1 MMRKSNVI
9 FHSGS
14 ISYSGGRFSVHALWL
29 TSGAVQR
36 SDYFR
41 FPRTN
46 AIRQVTGNDP
56 QCHLQGGNLCSNHRS
71 MSSGGSSHKMVAG
84 VEFVD
89 GGEAEVARE
98 SSQDPNELH
107 SAWKRVKKV
116 ATAAAAAESDSF
128 PTIPRDSALYSSY
141 SARHQ
146 LNSRSRLNT
155 WELTRRKNHLSRTSA
170 PSSSADGSDASP
182 AQSSEEG
189 VALTDQRRRERVH
202 EAQYSEQLMN
212 ETLTDNPASK
222 GESRST
228 YGLRKIPLP
237 GVSAYQEIVSEA
249 EEVKMN
255 EELLKVLQDPR
266 AAYITT
272 ETRYCVNLYE
282 RELGVPGHETL
293 AFEMEKVAPTLQ
305 KVLHRMFYI
314 GLIPAI
320 PNICQVSEM
329 IGNFAGY
336 PVQEKPQAI
345 GDYYGILNLI
355 SPTVLHLQHKSC
367 PWYPR
372 LYLSPRSLTV
382 VTEPSLSEFKVGY
395 KHTHQPFHSFE
406 YGNRISN
413 DYRIEVLFATV
424 EVAHLGHLRDSI
436 RITDYAAERMKD
448 SKQISTGSSVRA
460 ASAEK
465 SSDSDSHKSNFE
477 KYSGV
482 TASPSS
488 SFVDSTDSW
497 IRKLRDELLTNPE
510 DDVSAVDGMKLK
522 EEALS
527 QQLVGMTKPL
537 IRTSEQQQ
545 APEGSPMSSSSATSA
560 NTNNTSTNKSS
571 FAKRRLEALKARH
584 NTAVSLTRR
593 RTTTRRVSNA
603 GTPRVIPGAPP
614 V

>member
-1 MMRKSNVI
+1 MRRRNVI
-9 FHSGS
+9 TQSGLS
-14 ISYSGGRFSVHALWL
+14 CANLHLMLAFSVHAH
-29 TSGAVQR
+29 
-36 SDYFR
+36 DYFR
-41 FPRTN
+41 FVRSFSVRPMR
-46 AIRQVTGNDP
+46 
-56 QCHLQGGNLCSNHRS
+56 RS
-71 MSSGGSSHKMVAG
+71 MLSCSQRESQLYFNLRSISFGPSHKIVAG

-89 GGEAEVARE
+89 GGEADVSRDG
-98 SSQDPNELH
+98 SSHLPHNE
-107 SAWKRVKKV
+107 KKSGV
-116 ATAAAAAESDSF
+116 WRSGKIAAAAAAAESAATESDGF
-128 PTIPRDSALYSSY
+128 PSIPRDSALYSSY

-155 WELTRRKNHLSRTSA
+155 WELTRRKNRLTT
-170 PSSSADGSDASP
+170 PSSSCSSSVVNTP
-182 AQSSEEG
+182 TSQSEEEG
-189 VALTDQRRRERVH
+189 VALTDQRRRERAH
-202 EAQYSEQLMN
+202 EAQYSDQLIN
-212 ETLTDNPASK
+212 ETLTDTPASK

-228 YGLRKIPLP
+228 YGMRKIPLP

-282 RELGVPGHETL
+282 RELGVPGHDTL

-305 KVLHRMFYI
+305 KVLHRMFYV
-314 GLIPAI
+314 GLIPSI

-336 PVQEKPQAI
+336 PIQEKPQAI

-382 VTEPSLSEFKVGY
+382 VTEPCLSEFKVGY

-424 EVAHLGHLRDSI
+424 EVAHLSHLRDSI
-436 RITDYAAERMKD
+436 QITDYAEERMGD
-448 SKQISTGSSVRA
+448 RKQISAGASMDSSKVQSSTVGSCNGDSGTRS
-460 ASAEK
+460 AST
-465 SSDSDSHKSNFE
+465 STTSR
-477 KYSGV
+477 GL
-482 TASPSS
+482 
-488 SFVDSTDSW
+488 VDSTDSW
-497 IRKLRDELLTNPE
+497 IRKLRDELLINPE
-510 DDVSAVDGMKLK
+510 DDTSAVDGLKLR
-522 EEALS
+522 EEALR
-527 QQLVGMTKPL
+527 QRL
-537 IRTSEQQQ
+537 IGKAKHLTHSTEQEEQTTPVSPV
-545 APEGSPMSSSSATSA
+545 AGKSDMSGSAA
-560 NTNNTSTNKSS
+560 AGNS

-593 RTTTRRVSNA
+593 RSTTRREGSA
-603 GTPRVIPGAPP
+603 GTPRVIPGTPP
-614 V
+614 